1 MEKLSIKIKGKVIHG
16 KGLGKIVGMPTA
28 NLDFDITN
36 TKIDIGVYASV
47 VYLEKEYVGVTNIG
61 TRPSVDNDKKIS
73 IETHILDFDRDIYG
87 EIIEIELIEKIRDI
101 KKFKNLEEV
110 KIQVDKDKL
119 VAKKIYKEINTEV

>member
-110 KIQVDKDKL
+110 KMQVDKDKL

>member
-101 KKFKNLEEV
+101 KKFNNLEEV
-110 KIQVDKDKL
+110 KMQVDKDKL